1 MAFSRSTAR
10 RARSLALSPAI
21 RLKRNVGASPHASRA
36 RASPDASGAV
46 RAIRAFETWVR
57 CERLRRLCNE
67 GRRKVGVIDPLLR
80 CGLAFD
86 QWRPRLDPQPALV
99 YQCRFPDGRGRPPD
113 LLWRPAPLRAV
124 RHPEREHPAEARAH
138 GGESRPA
145 DLRLSPGS
153 DLGLAEH
160 RLANRVG

>member
-46 RAIRAFETWVR
+46 RAKRAFETWVR

-113 LLWRPAPLRAV
+113 LLWRP
-124 RHPEREHPAEARAH
+124 EREHPAEARAH
-138 GGESRPA
+138 GGKSRPG

-153 DLGLAEH
+153 DLGFTEH
-160 RLANRVG
+160 SFANRVG

>member
-113 LLWRPAPLRAV
+113 LFGAQ
-124 RHPEREHPAEARAH
+124 
-138 GGESRPA
+138 
-145 DLRLSPGS
+145 RLSALFGTQNESIQQKHEPMAES
-153 DLGLAEH
+153 LAQ
-160 RLANRVG
+160 A